1 MKYGIKCIEKPGLIN
16 HWDQLELP
24 EDVIPLHTEIW
35 KKTYSG
41 SCCMVH
47 DIDKIFNE
55 DGYKYDKETG
65 GVIQSRKDG
74 SGLEE
79 FKIVT
84 KIYCLTQIPE
94 SEEDRQ
100 IRAAENFS
108 KVTKAIEEI
117 KRRKY
122 ERSIK

>member
-1 MKYGIKCIEKPGLIN
+1 MKYNVVRYEKPGLVN
-16 HWDQLELP
+16 NWDELELP
-24 EDVIPLHTEIW
+24 DDVIPLHTEIW
-35 KKTYSG
+35 KKTHSEI
-41 SCCMVH
+41 SMIH
-47 DIDKIFNE
+47 DIGEIFTE
-55 DGYKYDKETG
+55 DDYKYNKETG
-65 GVIQSRKDG
+65 EVIRGRKDG

-122 ERSIK
+122 VRSIK

>member
-1 MKYGIKCIEKPGLIN
+1 MKYSIIRIEKPGLII

-24 EDVIPLHTEIW
+24 DNVVPVHTEIW
-35 KKTYSG
+35 KKTYSEI
-41 SCCMVH
+41 SMIH
-47 DIDKIFNE
+47 DIGEVFTE
-55 DGYKYDKETG
+55 DGYKYNKETG
-65 GVIQSRKDG
+65 EVIRGRKDG
-74 SGLEE
+74 RGLEE

-84 KIYCLTQIPE
+84 RIYCLTQIPE